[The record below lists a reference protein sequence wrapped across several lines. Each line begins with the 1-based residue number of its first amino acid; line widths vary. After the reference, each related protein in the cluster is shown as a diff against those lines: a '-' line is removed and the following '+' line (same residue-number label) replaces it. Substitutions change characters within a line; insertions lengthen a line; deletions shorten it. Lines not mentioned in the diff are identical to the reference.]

1 MILEGI
7 RVLDFSQYLAG
18 AGVTRLM
25 AELGAEIIKVEQAPG
40 GDPGRL
46 IPFIREGRSGFFV
59 QQNRGKQSLCL
70 DMRKDEARQIC
81 LDLAKECDVVL
92 ENFGPGVMDKRGF
105 TWERFS
111 AINPRL
117 IMCSVSAFGRDSPLS
132 HKTGFDWIVQ
142 AFAGL
147 MHMTG
152 PRDGPPHPIGL
163 SLCDGTSAVTA
174 FGGIMAA
181 LYRRERTGK
190 GQYLDLSMV
199 DIMYQMHEAN
209 VQGPSLT
216 DGAFVP
222 NRMGSHHELVCP
234 MGVFKGPTGYIV
246 IMVLDMQWPNMCEAL
261 GRPDLVAHPDY
272 ATGQL
277 RAARRDS
284 IVQMV
289 EAWMATFPNDEA
301 VLAALEAARVP
312 SGPVL
317 SPTEALH
324 HPYYRERGTIREVND
339 PLLGK
344 LKVPGFPYRFS
355 AQPELP
361 DLTAPLLGEHN
372 AEILDRVL
380 GLDPARIEALT
391 TAGVL
396 VAGKT

>member
-1 MILEGI
+1 MILDGV

-25 AELGAEIIKVEQAPG
+25 AELGAEIIKIEQAPG

-46 IPFIREGRSGFFV
+46 IPFLRDGRSGFFV

-70 DMRKDEARQIC
+70 DMRKEEARQIC

-105 TWERFS
+105 TWERFK
-111 AINPRL
+111 ALNPRL
-117 IMCSVSAFGRDSPLS
+117 ILCSVSAFGRDSPLS

-152 PRDGPPHPIGL
+152 PKDGPPHPIGL
-163 SLCDGTSAVTA
+163 SLCDGTSAVSA
-174 FGGIMAA
+174 FGAIMAA
-181 LYRRERTGK
+181 LYHRERTGE

-216 DGAFVP
+216 NGAFVP
-222 NRMGSHHELVCP
+222 HRMGSHHELVCP

-246 IMVLDMQWPNMCEAL
+246 IMVLDLQWPNMCEAL

-277 RAARRDS
+277 RAARKEC
-284 IVQMV
+284 IVEMI
-289 EAWMATFPNDEA
+289 EGWMATFPDDDA

-317 SPTEALH
+317 SPTEALE
-324 HPYYRERGTIREVND
+324 HPYYRERGTIREVDD
-339 PLLGK
+339 PLLGRVK
-344 LKVPGFPYRFS
+344 IPGFPFRFS

-361 DLTAPLLGEHN
+361 DLTAPLLGQHN
-372 AEILDRVL
+372 AEILGGVL
-380 GLDPARIEALT
+380 GYDSARIAALAD
-391 TAGVL
+391 AGVL
-396 VAGKT
+396 VSGKT